1 MKNLK
6 IIQNAYLKKYY
17 KKEDVTANYKD
28 SSHHKCNISPSLT
41 KNICVCVY
49 YFGKLLFTLSFSR
62 TWNSWFQNEFCTK
75 SNR

>member
-17 KKEDVTANYKD
+17 KKEDVTANYRD

-41 KNICVCVY
+41 KNICVSVY
-49 YFGKLLFTLSFSR
+49 
-62 TWNSWFQNEFCTK
+62 
-75 SNR
+75 